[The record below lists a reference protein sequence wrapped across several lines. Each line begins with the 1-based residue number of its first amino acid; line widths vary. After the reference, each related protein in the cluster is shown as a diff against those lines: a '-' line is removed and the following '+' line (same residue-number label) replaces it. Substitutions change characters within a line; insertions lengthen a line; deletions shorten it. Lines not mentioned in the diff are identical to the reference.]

1 MSSNLTRYTHP
12 SRLYRWH
19 LRRFHDRIADWI
31 ACTKARTVLEVGC
44 GEGYVLAH
52 LSDRLPGCQ
61 FVGCDVRPEALKYAS
76 RICPAERVLLLEG
89 TAYQLPLADVSFELV
104 LATEVL
110 EHLQRPDAALAELQ
124 RVSAR
129 WVLVTVPLEPIF
141 EALNRLG
148 LWMGIAAP
156 AGHVHFWGPAAF
168 RRWMR
173 SHLHRVR
180 FGYEFLY
187 QMALGEV

>member
-1 MSSNLTRYTHP
+1 MSNNLARYTHP

-19 LRRFHDRIADWI
+19 VRRFHDRIADWI
-31 ACTKARTVLEVGC
+31 ARTKARTVLEVGC

-52 LSDRLPGCQ
+52 LSDRLPDCR
-61 FVGCDVRPEALKYAS
+61 FVGCDVRPEALKYAR
-76 RICPAERVLLLEG
+76 RICRSERVLLLEG
-89 TAYQLPLADVSFELV
+89 TAYRLPFADGSFDLV

-110 EHLQRPDAALAELQ
+110 EHLQWPDAALAELR
-124 RVSAR
+124 RVSTR

-148 LWMGIAAP
+148 LWMGIAEP
-156 AGHVHFWGPAAF
+156 AGHVHFWGARRF

-173 SHLHRVR
+173 SHLRRVR

-187 QMALGEV
+187 QMALGEA